1 MFITFEGIDA
11 SGKSSTLKEIQ
22 TRLLVDFPNINIVLT
37 REPGGANSREAE
49 RIREIILDKES
60 KLSVWSEALLYST
73 SRRIHLETVVW
84 PAMEKN
90 MLILCDRYVDS
101 FYAYQGFGRQIGLEK
116 VQELTKLIT
125 ENTMPNLTFYFE
137 ISVEKS
143 IERKYYS
150 RKNFDR
156 MDNLKKEVYERV
168 EVGYKTLI
176 AQDPDRFVIINAE
189 QDKETMVNEAYN
201 ALTKHPLFLEYV
213 NENQ

>member
-22 TRLLVDFPNINIVLT
+22 ARLLVDFPNINIVLT

-84 PAMEKN
+84 PAMKKN

-125 ENTMPNLTFYFE
+125 ENTMPNLTFYFK

-201 ALTKHPLFLEYV
+201 ALIKHPLFLEYV